1 MASAE
6 PDPAAVFD
14 AAQMLGYLA
23 EVDEL
28 LVLAGAPQV
37 VHLYVAGGAVI
48 ARPRPLPVHAGH
60 SP

>member
-6 PDPAAVFD
+6 PDTPAAFD

-28 LVLAGAPQV
+28 LVKAGTTHEL
-37 VHLYVAGGAVI
+37 HLPAV
-48 ARPRPLPVHAGH
+48 P
-60 SP
+60 